1 MIDRVVREK
10 GFARFSRSQR
20 VPTCPVRRRLG
31 PHLGNEGGKRF
42 GRPRENCHF
51 SAMSLAEIKAEL
63 KTMNRAERL
72 TLVEYVEIL
81 NRLDEANVRE
91 EVNAAMQRMDAGRKV
106 TEEEVLDAH
115 QRLLAEGR

>member
-1 MIDRVVREK
+1 
-10 GFARFSRSQR
+10 
-20 VPTCPVRRRLG
+20 
-31 PHLGNEGGKRF
+31 
-42 GRPRENCHF
+42 
-51 SAMSLAEIKAEL
+51 MSLAEIKAEL

-115 QRLLAEGR
+115 QRLAAEGQ

>member
-1 MIDRVVREK
+1 
-10 GFARFSRSQR
+10 
-20 VPTCPVRRRLG
+20 
-31 PHLGNEGGKRF
+31 
-42 GRPRENCHF
+42 
-51 SAMSLAEIKAEL
+51 
-63 KTMNRAERL
+63 MNRAERL

-115 QRLLAEGR
+115 QRLAAEGR